1 MKIRQI
7 KRKASCSIQFDEIF
21 CQIKCKSICRIQ
33 FDEISVKSNANQFA
47 EFNSR
52 NSRQI
57 KCKSICN
64 IQFDEISVKS
74 NSNQF
79 AALSYFSQELLKS
92 GGFGGKIRLMIGY
105 IFGRIFG
112 IRPKPIFPLSVVHY
126 IISNPYTFVHI
137 RSSFFPKSP
146 WHKSKS
152 GCK

>member
-92 GGFGGKIRLMIGY
+92 GGFEGKIGLMIGY
-105 IFGRIFG
+105 IFGGNGRIFG
-112 IRPKPIFPLSVVHY
+112 IRPKPIFPVSVVH
-126 IISNPYTFVHI
+126 
-137 RSSFFPKSP
+137 
-146 WHKSKS
+146 
-152 GCK
+152 